1 MTSADCGWEP
11 GDSPCCCPGA
21 RCDGR
26 PERGAALM
34 AARWAARGS
43 QPERGVDE
51 FTVPAEK
58 SRLLEGSR
66 GRIESLFE
74 VRLAVLRAQGDWRSA
89 IRPPG
94 QPLPAASRIW
104 VQLAG
109 GGKAV
114 RSAKEYIKGLCEPE
128 LEEKEYYPKDM
139 HCIFVGA
146 QSLFLNSLIQDTCAD
161 IMVLEIGLLSIKG
174 VTEAV
179 VMAQSHVQQFVK
191 LFENNESLL
200 SDNESEIKKQ
210 FRQFV
215 ESHADKYTM
224 DLLILPSSLKRELLI
239 LTQTE
244 CCEVESEI
252 IDLTGSE
259 SPTEFLQNEASKV
272 IATNGDGRAGSEEAR
287 NSAGTPV
294 TELTKQMDTVFS
306 DAPETGFSP
315 INVMPLSEA
324 VVPKERQS
332 CKRRSSH
339 DEERLPKKP
348 FSLENDQEVKPASHS
363 NPSDSKAITDLFSD
377 SYSESDDPS
386 YCLKEAGDTS
396 EEMEY
401 TILVNFFRTM
411 GYSQNIVEKVIG
423 ILGQS
428 VEPLTL
434 LEEIEKENI
443 KFQKEHE
450 QSSQKPRT
458 INPPLGSNANNSQ
471 KLEDKGISSNRSPL
485 KSSHTSNETK
495 NEHHKIRD
503 SPSIQV
509 NAEGKTHMLV
519 RKPASPS
526 NKNSTVCYK
535 QRGIYCPDKNRSS
548 RSGDV
553 ETDGVNSGVTQALK
567 DADFVARG
575 SSDVQHSSTKT
586 KTAVQ
591 QKSAGPSIV
600 QNSHPVFEDQ
610 FGHCSSSPVRFQNQR
625 LSQTSDS
632 ENLTPDHVL
641 STQIHP
647 SDSDRETVGPR
658 RHHSDP
664 SITGVQRFLD
674 SLKKPYKLELKNEP
688 GNPYLKHIIIDGS
701 NVAISHGLRKFF
713 SCRGIAIAV
722 DYFWKRG
729 HRNITV
735 FVPQWRTRRDPSTTE
750 QDFLTQLQDVGI
762 LSLTPARMVLGTRIA
777 SHDDR
782 FLLHLADKTGGVIVT
797 NDNFR
802 EFVTESLAWRDIIQK
817 RLLQYTFAGDI
828 FMVPDDPLGR
838 NGPRLDDF
846 LRSEGCSRDFWSA
859 QNALQRSGQHYSET
873 SFSVPV
879 LKPTSSSQQSKNR
892 VHDDHSSTWLPLE
905 TNTQACLA
913 GPPQR
918 SASETVQ
925 LREALIKIFPD
936 YEQRQKIDKIL
947 ADHPFMRDLNAL
959 SAMVLD

>member
-1 MTSADCGWEP
+1 RAASW
-11 GDSPCCCPGA
+11 
-21 RCDGR
+21 
-26 PERGAALM
+26 RGAG
-34 AARWAARGS
+34 AAGRRPG
-43 QPERGVDE
+43 PDE

-66 GRIESLFE
+66 GRIEGLFE
-74 VRLAVLRAQGDWRSA
+74 VRLAVLGAQGDWRPA
-89 IRPPG
+89 IPPPGRPP
-94 QPLPAASRIW
+94 PAAARIW

-146 QSLFLNSLIQDTCAD
+146 QSLFLNSLIRDTCAD
-161 IMVLEIGLLSIKG
+161 ITVLEIGLLSIKG
-174 VTEAV
+174 GAEAV

-215 ESHADKYTM
+215 EARADKYTM
-224 DLLILPSSLKRELLI
+224 DLLILPSSLKRELLT

-244 CCEVESEI
+244 CCEVESGI

-259 SPTEFLQNEASKV
+259 SPTELLQNKASKV
-272 IATNGDGRAGSEEAR
+272 IATNRDGRAGSEEAR
-287 NSAGTPV
+287 NNAGTPV

-306 DAPETGFSP
+306 DAPETGFVP
-315 INVMPLSEA
+315 INVMPLLEA

-332 CKRRSSH
+332 CKRRSSD
-339 DEERLPKKP
+339 DEERLPKKQ
-348 FSLENDQEVKPASHS
+348 FSLENDQEVKSASHS
-363 NPSDSKAITDLFSD
+363 NPSDSNAVIDLLSD
-377 SYSESDDPS
+377 SCSESDDPS
-386 YCLKEAGDTS
+386 YCLKEADDTS

-401 TILVNFFRTM
+401 KILVNFFRTM

-434 LEEIEKENI
+434 LEEIEKENL
-443 KFQKEHE
+443 KFQTEHE
-450 QSSQKPRT
+450 QSCQKPRT

-471 KLEDKGISSNRSPL
+471 KLEDKGISSNKSPL
-485 KSSHTSNETK
+485 KSSHTSNKKK
-495 NEHHKIRD
+495 NEYHKIRD
-503 SPSIQV
+503 SPSLQV
-509 NAEGKTHMLV
+509 NAEDKMHMLV
-519 RKPASPS
+519 CKPASPS
-526 NKNSTVCYK
+526 SKNSAMCCK
-535 QRGIYCPDKNRSS
+535 QRGIYCPGKSHNS
-548 RSGDV
+548 RLGDT
-553 ETDGVNSGVTQALK
+553 ETDGVTFGVIHAEALK
-567 DADFVARG
+567 DVDFVARG
-575 SSDVQHSSTKT
+575 SSDVQCFSTKT

-591 QKSAGPSIV
+591 KSAGPSTV
-600 QNSHPVFEDQ
+600 QNSHPGFEDQ
-610 FGHCSSSPVRFQNQR
+610 LGHCSSSPVRFPNQR
-625 LSQTSDS
+625 LSQTSNS
-632 ENLTPDHVL
+632 ENPITDQVA
-641 STQIHP
+641 SSQIHLLDP
-647 SDSDRETVGPR
+647 DRETVGPHR
-658 RHHSDP
+658 RHPDP
-664 SITGVQRFLD
+664 SVTGVQRFLE
-674 SLKKPYKLELKNEP
+674 SLKKPYSLELKNEP
-688 GNPYLKHIIIDGS
+688 GKPYLKHIIIDGS

-735 FVPQWRTRRDPSTTE
+735 FVPQWRTRRDPYITE

-762 LSLTPARMVLGTRIA
+762 LSLTPARMVLGARIA
-777 SHDDR
+777 AHDDR

-859 QNALQRSGQHYSET
+859 QKALQSSGQYSSET
-873 SFSVPV
+873 PFFVPV
-879 LKPTSSSQQSKNR
+879 PKPTSSSQQPKNR
-892 VHDDHSSTWLPLE
+892 VYGDHSSTWLPLD
-905 TNTQACLA
+905 TDIQACLA
-913 GPPQR
+913 IPPQR
-918 SASETVQ
+918 STSETVQ

>member
-1 MTSADCGWEP
+1 
-11 GDSPCCCPGA
+11 
-21 RCDGR
+21 
-26 PERGAALM
+26 M

-43 QPERGVDE
+43 QPGVDE

-66 GRIESLFE
+66 GRIEGLFE
-74 VRLAVLRAQGDWRSA
+74 VRLA
-89 IRPPG
+89 
-94 QPLPAASRIW
+94 
-104 VQLAG
+104 
-109 GGKAV
+109 
-114 RSAKEYIKGLCEPE
+114 EYIKGFCEPE
-128 LEEKEYYPKDM
+128 LEEKEHYPKDM

-161 IMVLEIGLLSIKG
+161 ITVLEIGLLSIKG
-174 VTEAV
+174 GAEAV

-215 ESHADKYTM
+215 EAHADKYTM
-224 DLLILPSSLKRELLI
+224 DLLILPSSLKRELLA

-244 CCEVESEI
+244 CCEVESNI

-259 SPTEFLQNEASKV
+259 SLTELLQNKASKV
-272 IATNGDGRAGSEEAR
+272 IATNRDGRAAGEEAR
-287 NSAGTPV
+287 NNAGTPV

-306 DAPETGFSP
+306 DAPETSFVP
-315 INVMPLSEA
+315 INVVPPLEA

-332 CKRRSSH
+332 CKRRSSD
-339 DEERLPKKP
+339 DEERLPKKQ
-348 FSLENDQEVKPASHS
+348 FSLENDQEVKSASH
-363 NPSDSKAITDLFSD
+363 NDLSDSDAVIDLLSD
-377 SYSESDDPS
+377 SCSESDDPS
-386 YCLKEAGDTS
+386 YCLKEGDGIS

-401 TILVNFFRTM
+401 KILVNFFRTM

-434 LEEIEKENI
+434 LEEIEKENL

-471 KLEDKGISSNRSPL
+471 KLEDKGISSNKSPL
-485 KSSHTSNETK
+485 KSSHTSKETK
-495 NEHHKIRD
+495 NEYRKIRD
-503 SPSIQV
+503 SPKMQID
-509 NAEGKTHMLV
+509 AEDKMHMLV
-519 RKPASPS
+519 CKPASPS
-526 NKNSTVCYK
+526 SKNSAICYE
-535 QRGIYCPDKNRSS
+535 QRDVYCPGKNHSS
-548 RSGDV
+548 RLSDI
-553 ETDGVNSGVTQALK
+553 ETDGGVTFGTIQAGALK
-567 DADFVARG
+567 DVDFVARG
-575 SSDVQHSSTKT
+575 SSEVQHISTKT

-591 QKSAGPSIV
+591 QKSAGSSTV

-610 FGHCSSSPVRFQNQR
+610 LGHCSASSQVKRLNQR
-625 LSQTSDS
+625 LSQTSNS
-632 ENLTPDHVL
+632 ENPIPDQVL
-641 STQIHP
+641 SSQIHP
-647 SDSDRETVGPR
+647 SNPDRETVGPHR
-658 RHHSDP
+658 RHPDP
-664 SITGVQRFLD
+664 SVTGVQRFLE
-674 SLKKPYKLELKNEP
+674 SLKKPYRLELKNEP
-688 GNPYLKHIIIDGS
+688 GKPYLKHIIIDGS
-701 NVAISHGLRKFF
+701 NVAMSHGLKKFF

-735 FVPQWRTRRDPSTTE
+735 FVPQWRTRRDPYITE

-762 LSLTPARMVLGTRIA
+762 LSLTPARMVLGARIA
-777 SHDDR
+777 AHDDR

-802 EFVTESLAWRDIIQK
+802 EFVTESLAWREIIQK

-846 LRSEGCSRDFWSA
+846 LRSEGCSRDSRSA
-859 QNALQRSGQHYSET
+859 QKALQSSGQHSSET
-873 SFSVPV
+873 PFFVPV
-879 LKPTSSSQQSKNR
+879 PKPTSSSRQSKNR
-892 VHDDHSSTWLPLE
+892 VHGDRSSTWLPLE
-905 TNTQACLA
+905 TNIQACLPI
-913 GPPQR
+913 PPQR

-936 YEQRQKIDKIL
+936 YEQRQKIDQIL

>member
-1 MTSADCGWEP
+1 
-11 GDSPCCCPGA
+11 
-21 RCDGR
+21 
-26 PERGAALM
+26 M

-43 QPERGVDE
+43 EPGVDE
-51 FTVPAEK
+51 FTVPAEQ
-58 SRLLEGSR
+58 SRLLEGSW
-66 GRIESLFE
+66 GRIEGLFE
-74 VRLAVLRAQGDWRSA
+74 VRLAVLGAQGDWRAA
-89 IRPPG
+89 IPPPG
-94 QPLPAASRIW
+94 PPSAAARIW

-161 IMVLEIGLLSIKG
+161 ITVMEIGLLSIKG
-174 VTEAV
+174 GAEAV

-191 LFENNESLL
+191 LFENNESFI

-215 ESHADKYTM
+215 EAHADKYTM
-224 DLLILPSSLKRELLI
+224 DLLILPSSLKRELLA

-244 CCEVESEI
+244 CYEVESNI

-259 SPTEFLQNEASKV
+259 SPTDFLQTKTSKV
-272 IATNGDGRAGSEEAR
+272 TATNRDGRAGNEEAR
-287 NSAGTPV
+287 NNAGTPV

-306 DAPETGFSP
+306 DVPETSFVP
-315 INVMPLSEA
+315 INVVPQLEA
-324 VVPKERQS
+324 VVSKERQS
-332 CKRRSSH
+332 CKRRSS
-339 DEERLPKKP
+339 DVEERLPKKQ
-348 FSLENDQEVKPASHS
+348 FSLENDQQVKSASRCNAS
-363 NPSDSKAITDLFSD
+363 DRDAFIDLVSDSCSESSD
-377 SYSESDDPS
+377 SS
-386 YCLKEAGDTS
+386 YCLKEGDDIS

-401 TILVNFFRTM
+401 KILVNFFRTM

-434 LEEIEKENI
+434 LEEIEKENL

-458 INPPLGSNANNSQ
+458 INPPLGTNANNSE
-471 KLEDKGISSNRSPL
+471 KLEDKGISNKKSPL
-485 KSSHTSNETK
+485 KSAHTSKETK
-495 NEHHKIRD
+495 NEYHKIRD
-503 SPSIQV
+503 SLGTQV
-509 NAEGKTHMLV
+509 DAEDKRRMFV
-519 RKPASPS
+519 CKPASPS
-526 NKNSTVCYK
+526 SKNSATCCK
-535 QRGIYCPDKNRSS
+535 QRDICCTGKDHSS
-548 RSGDV
+548 RSSDV
-553 ETDGVNSGVTQALK
+553 EADGVVTFSTIQAGTLK
-567 DADFVARG
+567 DIDFVARG
-575 SSDVQHSSTKT
+575 SSDMQHISTKT

-591 QKSAGPSIV
+591 QKSARPSTV

-610 FGHCSSSPVRFQNQR
+610 LGHCSSSQTRSLSQR
-625 LSQTSDS
+625 LSQTSNP
-632 ENLTPDHVL
+632 ENPIPDQVL
-641 STQIHP
+641 SSQVHTSNP
-647 SDSDRETVGPR
+647 DRETVGPHR
-658 RHHSDP
+658 RHPDP
-664 SITGVQRFLD
+664 SVTGVQRFLE
-674 SLKKPYKLELKNEP
+674 SLKKPYRLELKNEP
-688 GNPYLKHIIIDGS
+688 GKPYLKHIIIDGS

-735 FVPQWRTRRDPSTTE
+735 FVPQWRTRRDPSITE

-762 LSLTPARMVLGTRIA
+762 LSLTPARMVLGARIA
-777 SHDDR
+777 AHDDR

-802 EFVTESLAWRDIIQK
+802 EFVTESLAWREIIQK

-846 LRSEGCSRDFWSA
+846 LRSEGCSRDFRSA
-859 QNALQRSGQHYSET
+859 QKTLQNRERYSSET
-873 SFSVPV
+873 SFFMPVP
-879 LKPTSSSQQSKNR
+879 KPTSSSQQPKNR
-892 VHDDHSSTWLPLE
+892 VHGDRSSTRLPLE
-905 TNTQACLA
+905 TNVQAGPA
-913 GPPQR
+913 IPPQR
-918 SASETVQ
+918 SASETVR

-936 YEQRQKIDKIL
+936 YEQRQKIDQIL

>member
-1 MTSADCGWEP
+1 
-11 GDSPCCCPGA
+11 
-21 RCDGR
+21 
-26 PERGAALM
+26 M
-34 AARWAARGS
+34 AARGAARGS
-43 QPERGVDE
+43 EPEVDE

-58 SRLLEGSR
+58 SHLLEGSR
-66 GRIESLFE
+66 RRIEGLFA
-74 VRLAVLRAQGDWRSA
+74 VQLALLGAQGDWRPSV
-89 IRPPG
+89 PPLG
-94 QPLPAASRIW
+94 PLPAAARIW

-114 RSAKEYIKGLCEPE
+114 RGAKEYIKGLCEPE

-161 IMVLEIGLLSIKG
+161 ITVLEIGLLSIKG
-174 VTEAV
+174 GAEAV

-215 ESHADKYTM
+215 EAHADKYTM
-224 DLLILPSSLKRELLI
+224 DLLILPSSLKRELLA

-244 CCEVESEI
+244 CCGAESDI

-259 SPTEFLQNEASKV
+259 SPTELLQNKASKV
-272 IATNGDGRAGSEEAR
+272 IATNRDRRAGGEEAR
-287 NSAGTPV
+287 NNAGTPV

-306 DAPETGFSP
+306 DAPETSFIP
-315 INVMPLSEA
+315 INVVPMLEA
-324 VVPKERQS
+324 VVSKERQS
-332 CKRRSSH
+332 CKRRSSD
-339 DEERLPKKP
+339 DEERLPKKQ
-348 FSLENDQEVKPASHS
+348 FSLENDQEVKSSHN
-363 NPSDSKAITDLFSD
+363 NPSDSNAVIDLVSD
-377 SYSESDDPS
+377 TCSESDDPS
-386 YCLKEAGDTS
+386 YCLKEGDDIS

-401 TILVNFFRTM
+401 KILVNFFRTM

-434 LEEIEKENI
+434 LEEIEKENL

-458 INPPLGSNANNSQ
+458 INPPLGSNANHTQ
-471 KLEDKGISSNRSPL
+471 KLENKAISSNKSPL
-485 KSSHTSNETK
+485 ESSHTSKETK
-495 NEHHKIRD
+495 TEYHKIRD
-503 SPSIQV
+503 SPSRQV
-509 NAEGKTHMLV
+509 DAEDKMPMLV
-519 RKPASPS
+519 CKPGSPS
-526 NKNSTVCYK
+526 SKKSAICYK
-535 QRGIYCPDKNRSS
+535 QRDIYCPGKNHGSRSS
-548 RSGDV
+548 DI
-553 ETDGVNSGVTQALK
+553 ETDGGVTFRTIQALK
-567 DADFVARG
+567 DGALKDVDFVARG
-575 SSDVQHSSTKT
+575 SSDVQCISTKT

-591 QKSAGPSIV
+591 QKSAGPSAV
-600 QNSHPVFEDQ
+600 QNSHPGFEDQ
-610 FGHCSSSPVRFQNQR
+610 LGHCSSSQVRTLNQH
-625 LSQTSDS
+625 LSQTSNS
-632 ENLTPDHVL
+632 ENPIPEQAL
-641 STQIHP
+641 SSQIRP
-647 SDSDRETVGPR
+647 SNPDRETVGPHG
-658 RHHSDP
+658 RHPDP
-664 SITGVQRFLD
+664 SVTGVQRFLEL
-674 SLKKPYKLELKNEP
+674 LKKPYRLELKNEP
-688 GNPYLKHIIIDGS
+688 GKPYLKHIIIDGS

-735 FVPQWRTRRDPSTTE
+735 FVPQWRTRRDPYITE

-762 LSLTPARMVLGTRIA
+762 LSLTPARMVLGARIA
-777 SHDDR
+777 AHDDR
-782 FLLHLADKTGGVIVT
+782 FLLHLADKTGGIIVT

-802 EFVTESLAWRDIIQK
+802 EFVTESLTWREIIQK

-846 LRSEGCSRDFWSA
+846 LRSEGCSRDFRSA
-859 QNALQRSGQHYSET
+859 QKALQSSGQHSSEAP
-873 SFSVPV
+873 FFIPVP
-879 LKPTSSSQQSKNR
+879 KPTSSSRQPKNR
-892 VHDDHSSTWLPLE
+892 VHGDRSSAWLPLE
-905 TNTQACLA
+905 TSIKACLA
-913 GPPQR
+913 IPPQR

-925 LREALIKIFPD
+925 LRESLIKIFPD
-936 YEQRQKIDKIL
+936 YEQRQKIDQIL